1 MPVKITIDL
10 PDHKEVLKRLTKPLD
25 DLSDENVGPIEK
37 VGSILGLLLGG
48 AMAANPVNLVSP
60 TVSISDDQGRQV
72 EFPMPIV
79 PVSGGIPLITAK
91 FMQGF
96 MDRMRAL
103 QAR

>member
-10 PDHKEVLKRLTKPLD
+10 PDHKEVLKRLTSPLEEF
-25 DLSDENVGPIEK
+25 SDNKI
-37 VGSILGLLLGG
+37 GSLLGLLLGG
-48 AMAANPVNLVSP
+48 ATGTVPWASSPVNLVSP
-60 TVSISDDQGRQV
+60 TVSVADDQGRKV

-79 PVSGGIPLITAK
+79 PVGGGGIPLITAK

-103 QAR
+103 QGR